1 MKVLIAKAT
10 LVIPQSKSLKDKRR
24 VVKAIKDRVWS
35 KFRVSISEIEDNHSH
50 TRAVLGFVYVSND
63 TQVLQSVMNKVIN
76 LVENNY
82 PGMLY
87 DYISTIEQ
95 Y

>member
-24 VVKAIKDRVWS
+24 VVKAIKDRIWS
-35 KFRVSISEIEDNHSH
+35 KFRVSISEIEDNHSL
-50 TRAVLGFVYVSND
+50 TRAVLGFVYVSNN
-63 TQVLQSVMNKVIN
+63 TQVLESVMNKVIN

-82 PGMLY
+82 PGILY
-87 DYISTIEQ
+87 DYISTIEH

>member
-35 KFRVSISEIEDNHSH
+35 KFRVSISEIEDNHSL